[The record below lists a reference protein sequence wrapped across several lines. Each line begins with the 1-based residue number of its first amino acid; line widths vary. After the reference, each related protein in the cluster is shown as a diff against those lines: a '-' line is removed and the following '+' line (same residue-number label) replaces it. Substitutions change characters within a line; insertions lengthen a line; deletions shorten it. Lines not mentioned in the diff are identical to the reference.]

1 MSYLKNKIKETLKW
15 KKNPKYV
22 SEKLGIP
29 LKKYKELKKEILTER
44 KRIKK
49 KAKFFE
55 TAEKSSQLVESIE
68 LETSNILT
76 RQIVFS
82 LVGLIVFFLTT
93 YLSIENLYNLINS
106 LFLLSISVLFGLLF
120 TTPILGVRRW
130 YDLEPIGLPIFIQ
143 PSEFSKIILVL
154 FLAKILSQKSYK
166 LIALLGVLINL
177 LLIFIQP
184 DLGTTMLLLIV
195 TSFMFFMSDIK
206 FRSAVLGLLTLFL
219 LFFMLLE
226 MNFLGDYQISRITDF
241 FSGDDFS
248 QKQSRLSISSGG
260 LFGTYFTNSLITEV
274 FVPVQTTDFI
284 FSLYSRNFGF
294 FGGFLL
300 LSLWILFFF
309 RVNRIIKLTQI
320 EFEKYLLSGL
330 LILLGVQI
338 LINLLTILGFI
349 PLTGIPF
356 PLLSLGGS
364 SIFSTAIIFGLINR
378 VFIEN
383 NIVV

>member
-1 MSYLKNKIKETLKW
+1 MINRKITL
-15 KKNPKYV
+15 
-22 SEKLGIP
+22 LGP
-29 LKKYKELKKEILTER
+29 EGTNLYILLQFMLFSIISWFTL
-44 KRIKK
+44 
-49 KAKFFE
+49 F
-55 TAEKSSQLVESIE
+55 SSIESIE
-68 LETSNILT
+68 FEASNILT
-76 RQIVFS
+76 RQIIFS
-82 LVGLIVFFLTT
+82 LIGIIVFFLTT

-130 YDLEPIGLPIFIQ
+130 YDLEPVGLPIFIQ
-143 PSEFSKIILVL
+143 PSEFSKIVLVL
-154 FLAKILSQKSYK
+154 FVAKILSQKSYK
-166 LIALLGVLINL
+166 LLAILGVLVNL

-184 DLGTTMLLLIV
+184 DFGTTMLLLVV
-195 TSFMFFMSDIK
+195 TSLMFFVSDIK
-206 FRSAVLGLLTLFL
+206 LRSAILGLLVFFL
-219 LFFMLLE
+219 SFFILLE
-226 MNFLGDYQISRITDF
+226 FNLLGEYQISRITDF
-241 FSGDDFS
+241 FTGDDFS

-260 LFGTYFTNSLITEV
+260 LFGTYFTESQITEV

-284 FSLYSRNFGF
+284 FSLYARNFGF
-294 FGGFLL
+294 FGGLL
-300 LSLWILFFF
+300 LVTLWVVFFF
-309 RVNRIIKLTQI
+309 RVNRIIKLTKI

-338 LINLLTILGFI
+338 FINLFTILGFI

>member
-1 MSYLKNKIKETLKW
+1 MINRKITILGPEGTNLYILFQFMLFSVISWFTLF
-15 KKNPKYV
+15 
-22 SEKLGIP
+22 S
-29 LKKYKELKKEILTER
+29 
-44 KRIKK
+44 
-49 KAKFFE
+49 
-55 TAEKSSQLVESIE
+55 SIE
-68 LETSNILT
+68 LIEFETSNILT

-82 LVGLIVFFLTT
+82 LIGLIVFFLTT

-106 LFLLSISVLFGLLF
+106 LFLFSISILLGLLF

-130 YDLEPIGLPIFIQ
+130 YDLEPLGLPFFIQ

-154 FLAKILSQKSYK
+154 FIAKLLSQKSFK
-166 LIALLGVLINL
+166 LITISGILINL
-177 LLIFIQP
+177 FLIFIQP

-195 TSFMFFMSDIK
+195 TSLMFFVSDIK
-206 FRSAVLGLLTLFL
+206 LRVAVLGLLVLFL
-219 LFFMLLE
+219 SFFIILE
-226 MNFLGDYQISRITDF
+226 LNFLGDYQVSRITDF

-248 QKQSRLSISSGG
+248 QNQSRLSISSGG
-260 LFGTYFTNSLITEV
+260 LFGTYFTESQINKV

-284 FSLYSRNFGF
+284 FSLYARNFGF
-294 FGGFLL
+294 LGGLLL
-300 LSLWILFFF
+300 LSLWIVFFI
-309 RVNRIIKLTQI
+309 RVNRIIKRTQI

-338 LINLLTILGFI
+338 FINLFTILGFI

>member
-1 MSYLKNKIKETLKW
+1 MINRKITL
-15 KKNPKYV
+15 
-22 SEKLGIP
+22 LGP
-29 LKKYKELKKEILTER
+29 EGTNLYILLQFMLFSVISWFTL
-44 KRIKK
+44 
-49 KAKFFE
+49 F
-55 TAEKSSQLVESIE
+55 SSIESIE
-68 LETSNILT
+68 FEASNILT
-76 RQIVFS
+76 RQIIFS
-82 LVGLIVFFLTT
+82 LIGIIVFFLTT

-130 YDLEPIGLPIFIQ
+130 YDLEPVGLPIFIQ
-143 PSEFSKIILVL
+143 PSEFSKIVLVL
-154 FLAKILSQKSYK
+154 FVAKILSQKSYK
-166 LIALLGVLINL
+166 LLAISGILVNL
-177 LLIFIQP
+177 FLIFIQP
-184 DLGTTMLLLIV
+184 DFGTTMLLLVV
-195 TSFMFFMSDIK
+195 TSLMLFVSDIK
-206 FRSAVLGLLTLFL
+206 LRSAVLGLLVFFL
-219 LFFMLLE
+219 SFFILLE
-226 MNFLGDYQISRITDF
+226 FNLLGDYQISRITDF
-241 FSGDDFS
+241 FTGEDFS

-260 LFGTYFTNSLITEV
+260 LFGTYFTESQITEV

-294 FGGFLL
+294 FGGLL
-300 LSLWILFFF
+300 LIALWIIFFF

-338 LINLLTILGFI
+338 FINLFTILGFI

>member
-1 MSYLKNKIKETLKW
+1 MINRKITILGPEGTNLYILLQFMIFSVISWFTL
-15 KKNPKYV
+15 
-22 SEKLGIP
+22 
-29 LKKYKELKKEILTER
+29 
-44 KRIKK
+44 
-49 KAKFFE
+49 F
-55 TAEKSSQLVESIE
+55 SSVESIE
-68 LETSNILT
+68 LETSNILA

-130 YDLEPIGLPIFIQ
+130 YDLEPVGLPIFIQ
-143 PSEFSKIILVL
+143 PSEFTKIVLVL

-166 LIALLGVLINL
+166 LLAVSGVLINL
-177 LLIFIQP
+177 FLIFIQP
-184 DLGTTMLLLIV
+184 DFGTTMLLLIV
-195 TSFMFFMSDIK
+195 TSLMFFVSDIK
-206 FRSAVLGLLTLFL
+206 LRTAVLGLLVFILS
-219 LFFMLLE
+219 FFILLE
-226 MNFLGDYQISRITDF
+226 FNLLGEYQISRITDF

-248 QKQSRLSISSGG
+248 QRQSRLSISSGG
-260 LFGTYFTNSLITEV
+260 LFGNYFSETQINEV

-294 FGGFLL
+294 FGGLFL
-300 LSLWILFFF
+300 LSLWIVFFF

-330 LILLGVQI
+330 LILLGAQI
-338 LINLLTILGFI
+338 FINLFTILGFI
-349 PLTGIPF
+349 PLTGIAF

>member
-1 MSYLKNKIKETLKW
+1 MINRKITILGPEGTNLYILLQFMLFSVISWFTL
-15 KKNPKYV
+15 
-22 SEKLGIP
+22 
-29 LKKYKELKKEILTER
+29 
-44 KRIKK
+44 
-49 KAKFFE
+49 F
-55 TAEKSSQLVESIE
+55 SSIESIE
-68 LETSNILT
+68 FETSNILS

-82 LVGLIVFFLTT
+82 LVGLVVFFSTT

-106 LFLLSISVLFGLLF
+106 LFLLSISVLIGLIF

-130 YDLEPIGLPIFIQ
+130 YDLEPLGLPIFIQ
-143 PSEFSKIILVL
+143 PSEFSKIILIL
-154 FLAKILSQKSYK
+154 FIAKILSQKSYK
-166 LIALLGVLINL
+166 IFAILGVLINL
-177 LLIFIQP
+177 FLIFIQP

-195 TSFMFFMSDIK
+195 ASFMLFLSDVK
-206 FRSAVLGLLTLFL
+206 FRSTVFGILI
-219 LFFMLLE
+219 LFFSFFIFLE
-226 MNFLGDYQISRITDF
+226 FNFLGDYQLSRITDF
-241 FSGDDFS
+241 FSGEDFS
-248 QKQSRLSISSGG
+248 QRQSRLSISSGG
-260 LFGTYFTNSLITEV
+260 LFGTYFTDSQITEV

-294 FGGFLL
+294 FGGVIL
-300 LSLWILFFF
+300 LSLWILFFI
-309 RVNRIIKLTQI
+309 RVNRIIQLTQI

-338 LINLLTILGFI
+338 FINLFTILGFI

>member
-1 MSYLKNKIKETLKW
+1 MINRKITILGPEGTNLYILFQFMLFSVISWFTL
-15 KKNPKYV
+15 
-22 SEKLGIP
+22 
-29 LKKYKELKKEILTER
+29 
-44 KRIKK
+44 
-49 KAKFFE
+49 F
-55 TAEKSSQLVESIE
+55 SSIESIE
-68 LETSNILT
+68 FETSNILS

-82 LVGLIVFFLTT
+82 LVGLVVFFSTT

-106 LFLLSISVLFGLLF
+106 LFLLSISVLIGLIF

-130 YDLEPIGLPIFIQ
+130 YDLEPLGLPIFIQ
-143 PSEFSKIILVL
+143 PSEFSKIILIL
-154 FLAKILSQKSYK
+154 FIAKILSQKSYK
-166 LIALLGVLINL
+166 IFAILGVLINL
-177 LLIFIQP
+177 FLIFIQP

-195 TSFMFFMSDIK
+195 ASFMLFLSDVK
-206 FRSAVLGLLTLFL
+206 FRSTVFGILI
-219 LFFMLLE
+219 LFFSFFIFLE
-226 MNFLGDYQISRITDF
+226 FNFLGDYQLSRITDF
-241 FSGDDFS
+241 FSGEDFS
-248 QKQSRLSISSGG
+248 QRQSRLSISSGG
-260 LFGTYFTNSLITEV
+260 LFGTYFTDSQITEV

-294 FGGFLL
+294 FGGVIL
-300 LSLWILFFF
+300 LSLWILFFI
-309 RVNRIIKLTQI
+309 RVNRIIQLTQI

-338 LINLLTILGFI
+338 FINLFTILGFI